1 MKFFS
6 LIITLSFFLL
16 TLGVARAAP
25 LQEQVE
31 KETAKREQMLA
42 PLQEAF
48 AMSKKL
54 VSDGQSAQGCELL
67 EKAYAALPET
77 LRETPLALDVKKT
90 LAKLQVVLAE
100 AAAEKNHW
108 PEARRRALA
117 SLQYDPQSEVALT
130 QLQQADEVL
139 RRGTAGGEEVN
150 PALTTTFFDRLS
162 SVRTGLEEAK
172 ALRETGQLQ
181 KAEERYED
189 VLQADPFNQVAT
201 EGIKKIYQ
209 ERGLVAEKARDL
221 SNLERRREVREAW
234 NNIYPK
240 NSSAAGGI
248 VVSGALT
255 ASPSYALEQKMQ
267 KTVIPQVDFS
277 GADLET
283 IRRALISLSRTY
295 DSDAGKGGVNFVV
308 STDVANP
315 QPVTLKLRQ
324 TTLAEVV
331 RYIAQI
337 AGVKA
342 RITDIGVTF
351 GPLVEKR
358 PELNSQN
365 FTVSP
370 SFFKGADDKEQ
381 GVTGGALRGAAPAGG
396 AGATDVLA
404 GQNEQKKLMAL
415 GVQFPAGAYAVYNQK
430 TSQLKVVNNQE
441 MLDMIGQLISAAE
454 EQTLLIQVGVRL
466 VEINQLDLDS
476 ITMNS
481 TLGGLPILSPVPVGL
496 STITGSG
503 TTTKTN
509 GSGVGGGTP
518 AASTQRGV
526 NAQLNQ
532 IQGVGLLPNNT
543 LQSFL
548 QQGVLAGTNQTT
560 SYALNT
566 MDLGGTIL
574 NGMQFRTMITAVS
587 QKNSANVLANPSII
601 LKRGQKGVIEVTQ
614 EFKYVKEYSD
624 PQSSIRTINTGGTGG
639 ATNSVNVS
647 ANQSVPGPETVI
659 GSFPSQISDA
669 VPIGVKMGVK
679 PDVTGD
685 NSRVLLELEP
695 SFVDFEGFINYGTQI
710 NSAYTLSYFNTAVTI
725 MTNTINQPVFIR
737 RDLTLPAVEVSDG
750 YTLLLGGLLREDIQK
765 IDEKVPIIGDIPIF
779 GRAFQGKTEQAIK
792 KNTLIFVTPR
802 ILDVSGQPLN
812 PTAGSPTTTTA
823 STSGPP

>member
-1 MKFFS
+1 MKTFVLIFS
-6 LIITLSFFLL
+6 LC
-16 TLGVARAAP
+16 LGASVSSLVRASTV
-25 LQEQVE
+25 QEQIE
-31 KETAKREQMLA
+31 AETGKREQMLQ
-42 PLQEAF
+42 PLKEAYGVGRKMV
-48 AMSKKL
+48 A
-54 VSDGQSAQGCELL
+54 DGKNSEACELL
-67 EKAYAALPET
+67 EKAYEALPEV
-77 LRETPLALDVKKT
+77 LKGSSLALEVNRT
-90 LAKLQVVLAE
+90 LSKLQASLAE
-100 AAAEKNHW
+100 VAAQQNHW
-108 PEARRRALA
+108 PEVRRRALA
-117 SLQYDPQSEVALT
+117 SLQHDPKNELALL
-130 QLQQADEVL
+130 QLKKSDEVL
-139 RRGTAGGEEVN
+139 RRGVSDTESVN
-150 PALTTTFFDRLS
+150 PALTTKFFDRLTA
-162 SVRTGLEEAK
+162 VRSGLEEAQ
-172 ALRETGQLQ
+172 AYRETGQLG

-189 VLQADPFNQVAT
+189 VLEADPFNQVAT
-201 EGIKKIYQ
+201 EGIQKIYE
-209 ERGLVAEKARDL
+209 ERALVAEKARDL

-240 NSSAAGGI
+240 SGTTVGGI
-248 VVSGALT
+248 EITGAMT
-255 ASPSYALEQKMQ
+255 ASPAYALEKKLQ

-295 DSDAGKGGVNFVV
+295 DPEAAKGGVNFVV

-315 QPVTLKLRQ
+315 QPVTLRLRQ
-324 TTLAEVV
+324 TSLAEVV
-331 RYIAQI
+331 RYISQI

-370 SFFKGADDKEQ
+370 SFFKGADGKED
-381 GVTGGALRGAAPAGG
+381 VATGAPRGAGGGSVTTGSDSAGKS
-396 AGATDVLA
+396 
-404 GQNEQKKLMAL
+404 EQKKLEDL
-415 GVQFPAGAYAVYNQK
+415 GVVFPNGAYAVYNQK

-466 VEINQLDLDS
+466 VEINQSDLDT
-476 ITMNS
+476 ITVNS
-481 TLGGLPILSPVPVGL
+481 TLGGSGINLLSPVPAGFD
-496 STITGSG
+496 STSG
-503 TTTKTN
+503 
-509 GSGVGGGTP
+509 GATP
-518 AASTQRGV
+518 SASTQRGV

-548 QQGVLAGTNQTT
+548 QSGVLAGTNQTS

-566 MDLGGTIL
+566 MELGGTIL
-574 NGMQFRTMITAVS
+574 NGMQLRTLIQAVS

-601 LKRGQKGVIEVTQ
+601 LKRGQKGVIEVVQ

-624 PQSSIRTINTGGTGG
+624 PQSSIRTINSTS
-639 ATNSVNVS
+639 TNQTTVN
-647 ANQSVPGPETVI
+647 NNLQGVPGPETVI
-659 GSFPSQISDA
+659 GSFPSQISDP

-710 NSAYTLSYFNTAVTI
+710 NSAYTLTYFNQAVTI
-725 MTNTINQPVFIR
+725 MTNNIQQPVFIR

-812 PTAGSPTTTTA
+812 PTAGSPTTA
-823 STSGPP
+823 SASGTP

>member
-6 LIITLSFFLL
+6 LIVTLCSFLL
-16 TLGVARAAP
+16 TLGATRAAP

-48 AMSKKL
+48 AMSKRL

-67 EKAYAALPET
+67 EKAYSALPET

-90 LAKLQVVLAE
+90 LAKLQAVLAE

-117 SLQYDPQSEVALT
+117 SLQYDPQNELALA

-162 SVRTGLEEAK
+162 SVRTGLEEAQ

-308 STDVANP
+308 STDVESP

-370 SFFKGADDKEQ
+370 SFFKGADDKDQ

-396 AGATDVLA
+396 AGAADVLA

-454 EQTLLIQVGVRL
+454 EQTLLIQVGLRL

-765 IDEKVPIIGDIPIF
+765 IDEKVPLIGDIPIF

>member
-1 MKFFS
+1 MKKPF
-6 LIITLSFFLL
+6 LILL
-16 TLGVARAAP
+16 MGCVGWAP
-25 LQEQVE
+25 LMATSLQEQVE
-31 KETAKREQMLA
+31 KETAKREQMLQ
-42 PLQEAF
+42 PLQAAF
-48 AMSKKL
+48 TASKKM
-54 VSDGQSAQGCELL
+54 VADGQSAQGCEAL
-67 EKAYAALPET
+67 EKAYQALPET
-77 LRETPLALDVKKT
+77 LRDTALAIDVQRT
-90 LAKLQVVLAE
+90 LAKLQAVLSE
-100 AAAEKNHW
+100 AAAQKNHW
-108 PEARRRALA
+108 PEARRRALSA
-117 SLQYDPQSEVALT
+117 LQYDPKSEKALA
-130 QLQQADEVL
+130 QLQQSDEVL
-139 RRGTAGGEEVN
+139 RRGTVGDQDVN
-150 PALTTTFFDRLS
+150 PALTTPFFDRLNI
-162 SVRTGLEEAK
+162 VRSGLEEAQ
-172 ALRETGQLQ
+172 ALRETGQLE
-181 KAEERYED
+181 KAEQRYED
-189 VLQADPFNQVAT
+189 VLDSDPFNQAAT
-201 EGIKKIYQ
+201 EGIKKIYE
-209 ERGLVAEKARDL
+209 ERALVAEKARDL

-240 NSSAAGGI
+240 NNQSTGGI
-248 VVSGALT
+248 EIAGALT
-255 ASPSYALEQKMQ
+255 ASPSYQLEQKMQ
-267 KTVIPQVDFS
+267 KTVIPQVDFTE
-277 GADLET
+277 ADLET

-295 DSDAGKGGVNFVV
+295 DAEAGKGGVNFVV

-315 QPVTLKLRQ
+315 QPVTLRLRQ

-358 PELNSQN
+358 PELNSQT

-370 SFFKGADDKEQ
+370 SFFKGGGDKDDAAA
-381 GVTGGALRGAAPAGG
+381 GGALRGAAPAGG
-396 AGATDVLA
+396 GAGAGTA
-404 GQNEQKKLMAL
+404 TGQSEQKKLADL
-415 GVQFPAGAYAVYNQK
+415 GVQFPVGAYAVYNQK

-454 EQTLLIQVGVRL
+454 EQTLLIQVGIRL
-466 VEINQLDLDS
+466 VEINQSDLDS
-476 ITMNS
+476 VTMNS
-481 TLGGLPILSPVPVGL
+481 TLGGSGVNLLSPVPAGL
-496 STITGSG
+496 L
-503 TTTKTN
+503 TN
-509 GSGVGGGTP
+509 GGGATPSASG
-518 AASTQRGV
+518 QRGV

-548 QQGVLAGTNQTT
+548 QSGVLAGTNQTT
-560 SYALNT
+560 SYSLNT

-574 NGMQFRTMITAVS
+574 NGMQFRTLITAVS

-601 LKRGQKGVIEVTQ
+601 LKRGQKGVIDVSQ
-614 EFKYVKEYSD
+614 EFRYVKEFSD
-624 PQSSIRTINTGGTGG
+624 PQSSIRTINTGGAGG
-639 ATNSVNVS
+639 GSNSVNVS

-659 GSFPSQISDA
+659 GSFPSQISDP
-669 VPIGVKMGVK
+669 VPIGVRMGVK

-685 NSRVLLELEP
+685 NTRVLLELEP

-710 NSAYTLSYFNTAVTI
+710 NSAYTQSYFQTAVTI
-725 MTNTINQPVFIR
+725 MTNIINQPVFIR

>member
-1 MKFFS
+1 MKTFLLIFS
-6 LIITLSFFLL
+6 LC
-16 TLGVARAAP
+16 LGASVSSVVRASTV
-25 LQEQVE
+25 QEQIE
-31 KETAKREQMLA
+31 AETGKREQMLQ
-42 PLQEAF
+42 PLKEAYG
-48 AMSKKL
+48 
-54 VSDGQSAQGCELL
+54 VSRKMVADGKNSEACELL
-67 EKAYAALPET
+67 EKAYEALPEV
-77 LRETPLALDVKKT
+77 LRGSSLALEVNRT
-90 LAKLQVVLAE
+90 LSKLQASLAE
-100 AAAEKNHW
+100 VAAQQNHW
-108 PEARRRALA
+108 PEARRRALV
-117 SLQYDPQSEVALT
+117 SLQHDPKNELALL
-130 QLQQADEVL
+130 QLKKSDEVL
-139 RRGTAGGEEVN
+139 RRGVSGTESVN
-150 PALTTTFFDRLS
+150 PALTTKFFDRLTA
-162 SVRTGLEEAK
+162 VRSGLEEAQ
-172 ALRETGQLQ
+172 AYRETGQLA

-189 VLQADPFNQVAT
+189 VLEADPFNQVAT
-201 EGIKKIYQ
+201 QGIQKIYE
-209 ERGLVAEKARDL
+209 ERALVAEKARDL

-240 NSSAAGGI
+240 SGTTVGGI
-248 VVSGALT
+248 EITGAMT
-255 ASPSYALEQKMQ
+255 ASPAYALEKKLQ

-295 DSDAGKGGVNFVV
+295 DPEAAKGGVNFVV

-315 QPVTLKLRQ
+315 QPVTLRLRQ
-324 TTLAEVV
+324 TSLAEVV
-331 RYIAQI
+331 RYISQI

-351 GPLVEKR
+351 GPLVEKS

-370 SFFKGADDKEQ
+370 SFFKGANGKEDV
-381 GVTGGALRGAAPAGG
+381 GTAEPRGAAGGSAAAGSDG
-396 AGATDVLA
+396 G
-404 GQNEQKKLMAL
+404 GKNEQKKLEDL
-415 GVQFPAGAYAVYNQK
+415 GVVFPTGAYAVYNQK

-441 MLDMIGQLISAAE
+441 MLDLIGQLISAAE

-466 VEINQLDLDS
+466 VEINQSDLDT
-476 ITMNS
+476 ITVNS
-481 TLGGLPILSPVPVGL
+481 TLGGSGINLLSPVPAGL
-496 STITGSG
+496 NSTSGGS
-503 TTTKTN
+503 
-509 GSGVGGGTP
+509 TP
-518 AASTQRGV
+518 SASTQRGV

-548 QQGVLAGTNQTT
+548 QSGVLAGTNQTS

-566 MDLGGTIL
+566 MELGGTIL
-574 NGMQFRTMITAVS
+574 NGMQLRTLIQAVS

-601 LKRGQKGVIEVTQ
+601 LKRGQKGVIEVVQ

-624 PQSSIRTINTGGTGG
+624 PQSSIRTINSTSTNQ
-639 ATNSVNVS
+639 AT
-647 ANQSVPGPETVI
+647 ANNNLQGVPGPETVI
-659 GSFPSQISDA
+659 GSFPSQISDP

-695 SFVDFEGFINYGTQI
+695 SFVDFEGFINYGTII
-710 NSAYTLSYFNTAVTI
+710 NSAYTLAYYNQAVTI
-725 MTNTINQPVFIR
+725 MTNNIQQPVFIR

-812 PTAGSPTTTTA
+812 PTAGSPTTA
-823 STSGPP
+823 SASGTP

>member
-6 LIITLSFFLL
+6 LIITLSSFLL
-16 TLGVARAAP
+16 TLGVTRAAP

-48 AMSKKL
+48 AMSKRL
-54 VSDGQSAQGCELL
+54 VSDGQSVQGCELL

-77 LRETPLALDVKKT
+77 LRGTPLALDVKRT
-90 LAKLQVVLAE
+90 LAKLQAVLAD

-117 SLQYDPQSEVALT
+117 SLQYDSQSEVALT

-162 SVRTGLEEAK
+162 SVRTGLEEAQ

-466 VEINQLDLDS
+466 VEINQLDMDS
-476 ITMNS
+476 ITVNS
-481 TLGGLPILSPVPVGL
+481 TFGGNGPNLLSAVPAGL
-496 STITGSG
+496 NPASDGS
-503 TTTKTN
+503 
-509 GSGVGGGTP
+509 TP
-518 AASTQRGV
+518 AASQQRGV
-526 NAQLNQ
+526 NGQLNQ

-548 QQGVLAGTNQTT
+548 KQGVLAGTNQTT

-566 MDLGGTIL
+566 MDFGGTIFDSITFSTL
-574 NGMQFRTMITAVS
+574 ITAIS

-624 PQSSIRTINTGGTGG
+624 PQSSIRTVIPAGGG
-639 ATNSVNVS
+639 AVN
-647 ANQSVPGPETVI
+647 AGIPGPETVI
-659 GSFPSQISDA
+659 ASFPSQISDP

-695 SFVDFEGFINYGTQI
+695 SFIDFEGFINYGTQI
-710 NSAYTLSYFNTAVTI
+710 FSAFAASTYGDQVLI
-725 MTNTINQPVFIR
+725 LTNNINQPVFIR

-765 IDEKVPIIGDIPIF
+765 IDEKVPILGDIPIL
-779 GRAFQGKTEQAIK
+779 GRGFQGKTEQAIK

>member
-1 MKFFS
+1 MKTFLLIFS
-6 LIITLSFFLL
+6 LC
-16 TLGVARAAP
+16 LGASVSSVVRASTV
-25 LQEQVE
+25 QEQIE
-31 KETAKREQMLA
+31 AETGKREQMLQ
-42 PLQEAF
+42 PLKEAYG
-48 AMSKKL
+48 
-54 VSDGQSAQGCELL
+54 VSRKMVADGKNSEACELL
-67 EKAYAALPET
+67 EKAYEALPEV
-77 LRETPLALDVKKT
+77 LRASSLALEVNRT
-90 LAKLQVVLAE
+90 LSKLQASLAE
-100 AAAEKNHW
+100 AAAQQNHW

-117 SLQYDPQSEVALT
+117 SLQHDPKNELALL
-130 QLQQADEVL
+130 QLKKSDEVL
-139 RRGTAGGEEVN
+139 RRGVSGTESVN
-150 PALTTTFFDRLS
+150 PALTTKFFDRLTA
-162 SVRTGLEEAK
+162 VRSGLEEAQ
-172 ALRETGQLQ
+172 ALRETGQLA

-189 VLQADPFNQVAT
+189 VLEADPFNQVAT
-201 EGIKKIYQ
+201 QGIQKIYE
-209 ERGLVAEKARDL
+209 ERALVAEKARDL

-240 NSSAAGGI
+240 SGTTVGGI
-248 VVSGALT
+248 EITGAMT
-255 ASPSYALEQKMQ
+255 ASPAYALEKKLQ

-295 DSDAGKGGVNFVV
+295 DPEAAKGGVNFVV

-315 QPVTLKLRQ
+315 QPVTLRLRQ
-324 TTLAEVV
+324 TSLAEVV
-331 RYIAQI
+331 RYISQI

-351 GPLVEKR
+351 GPLVEKS

-370 SFFKGADDKEQ
+370 SFFKGADGKEDV
-381 GVTGGALRGAAPAGG
+381 GTAEPRGAAGSSAAAGSDG
-396 AGATDVLA
+396 G
-404 GQNEQKKLMAL
+404 GKNEQKKLEDL
-415 GVQFPAGAYAVYNQK
+415 GVVFPTGAYAVYNQK

-441 MLDMIGQLISAAE
+441 MLDLIGQLISAAE

-476 ITMNS
+476 ITVNS
-481 TLGGLPILSPVPVGL
+481 TLGGSGINLLSPVPVGL
-496 STITGSG
+496 IT
-503 TTTKTN
+503 N
-509 GSGVGGGTP
+509 GGGTTP
-518 AASTQRGV
+518 SASTQRGV

-548 QQGVLAGTNQTT
+548 QSGVLAGTNQQS

-574 NGMQFRTMITAVS
+574 NGMQFRTLITAVS

-601 LKRGQKGVIEVTQ
+601 LKRGQKGVVEVTQ

-624 PQSSIRTINTGGTGG
+624 PQSSIRTIQSTS
-639 ATNSVNVS
+639 TNANVIS
-647 ANQSVPGPETVI
+647 LVDVPGPETVI
-659 GSFPSQISDA
+659 GSFPSQISDP

-710 NSAYTLSYFNTAVTI
+710 NSAYTLSYYNTSVTI
-725 MTNTINQPVFIR
+725 LTNIIQQPVFIR

-812 PTAGSPTTTTA
+812 PTAGSPTTA
-823 STSGPP
+823 SASGSP

>member
-1 MKFFS
+1 MK
-6 LIITLSFFLL
+6 TFLL
-16 TLGVARAAP
+16 IFSICLGVSGSSLVRASTV
-25 LQEQVE
+25 QEQIE
-31 KETAKREQMLA
+31 AETGKREQMLQ
-42 PLQEAF
+42 PLKEAYG
-48 AMSKKL
+48 
-54 VSDGQSAQGCELL
+54 VSRKMVADGKNSEACELL
-67 EKAYAALPET
+67 EKAYEALPEV
-77 LRETPLALDVKKT
+77 LRGSSLALEVNRT
-90 LAKLQVVLAE
+90 LSKLQASLAE
-100 AAAEKNHW
+100 AAAQQNHW

-117 SLQYDPQSEVALT
+117 SLQHDPKNELALL
-130 QLQQADEVL
+130 QLKKSDEVL
-139 RRGTAGGEEVN
+139 RRGALGTESVN
-150 PALTTTFFDRLS
+150 PALTTKFFDRLTA
-162 SVRTGLEEAK
+162 VRSGLEEAQ
-172 ALRETGQLQ
+172 ALRETGQLG

-189 VLQADPFNQVAT
+189 VLEADPFNQVAT
-201 EGIKKIYQ
+201 QGIQKIYE
-209 ERGLVAEKARDL
+209 ERALVAEKARDL

-240 NSSAAGGI
+240 SGTTVGGI
-248 VVSGALT
+248 EITGAMT
-255 ASPSYALEQKMQ
+255 ASPAYALEKKLQ

-295 DSDAGKGGVNFVV
+295 DPEAAKGGVNFVV

-315 QPVTLKLRQ
+315 QPVTLRLRQ
-324 TTLAEVV
+324 TSLAEVV
-331 RYIAQI
+331 RYISQI

-351 GPLVEKR
+351 GPLVEKS

-370 SFFKGADDKEQ
+370 SFFKGADGKED
-381 GVTGGALRGAAPAGG
+381 VSTTEPRGAAGSSAAAGSDG
-396 AGATDVLA
+396 G
-404 GQNEQKKLMAL
+404 GKNEQKKLEDL
-415 GVQFPAGAYAVYNQK
+415 GVVFPTGAYAVYNQK

-441 MLDMIGQLISAAE
+441 MLDLIGQLISAAE

-476 ITMNS
+476 ITVNS
-481 TLGGLPILSPVPVGL
+481 TLGGSGINLLSPVPVGFL
-496 STITGSG
+496 TNGTGS
-503 TTTKTN
+503 
-509 GSGVGGGTP
+509 TP
-518 AASTQRGV
+518 SASTQRGV

-548 QQGVLAGTNQTT
+548 QSGVLAGTNQTS
-560 SYALNT
+560 SYSLNT

-574 NGMQFRTMITAVS
+574 NGMQFRTLITAVS

-601 LKRGQKGVIEVTQ
+601 LKRGQKGVIEVAQ

-624 PQSSIRTINTGGTGG
+624 PQSSISTLPAGLNTI
-639 ATNSVNVS
+639 
-647 ANQSVPGPETVI
+647 PGPETVI
-659 GSFPSQISDA
+659 GSFPSQISDP

-695 SFVDFEGFINYGTQI
+695 SFVDFEGFIDYGTQI
-710 NSAYTLSYFNTAVTI
+710 YSAFAARTYGTQTLI
-725 MTNTINQPVFIR
+725 LTNNIQQPVFIR

-812 PTAGSPTTTTA
+812 PTAGSPTTA
-823 STSGPP
+823 SASGTP

>member
-1 MKFFS
+1 MKKSMLILWVAFAGFS
-6 LIITLSFFLL
+6 LPSLFGSS
-16 TLGVARAAP
+16 
-25 LQEQVE
+25 LQEQMEVE
-31 KETAKREQMLA
+31 TNKRDQMLQ
-42 PLQEAF
+42 PLREAYEESRR
-48 AMSKKL
+48 MVLEGKS
-54 VSDGQSAQGCELL
+54 SGGCELL
-67 EKAYAALPET
+67 VKSYEALPENLKDT
-77 LRETPLALDVKKT
+77 SLALEVKKT
-90 LAKLQVVLAE
+90 LGKLEASLAD
-100 AAAEKNHW
+100 AASEQNHW
-108 PEARRRALA
+108 PEVRRRALS
-117 SLQYDPQSEVALT
+117 SLRYDPLNEKALV
-130 QLQQADEVL
+130 QLKKSDEVL
-139 RRGTAGGEEVN
+139 RRGTVGSESIN
-150 PALTTTFFDRLS
+150 PALTTKFFDRLNG
-162 SVRTGLEEAK
+162 VHAGLQDAQ

-181 KAEERYED
+181 KAEQRYED
-189 VLQADPFNQVAT
+189 VLELDPFNQLAT
-201 EGIKKIYQ
+201 EGIKKIYE
-209 ERGLVAEKARDL
+209 ERALVAEKARDL

-240 NSSAAGGI
+240 NSSSSGGVEVAG
-248 VVSGALT
+248 AMT
-255 ASPSYALEQKMQ
+255 ASPAFVLEKKMQ
-267 KTVIPQVDFS
+267 NTLIPQVDFS

-295 DSDAGKGGVNFVV
+295 DPDAAKGGVNFVV
-308 STDVANP
+308 STDVTNP
-315 QPVTLKLRQ
+315 QPVTLRLRQ
-324 TTLAEVV
+324 TSLAEVV
-331 RYIAQI
+331 RYISQI

-351 GPLVEKR
+351 GPVIEKR

-370 SFFKGADDKEQ
+370 SFFRNYDGQEAKPASG
-381 GVTGGALRGAAPAGG
+381 LRGG
-396 AGATDVLA
+396 AGGGASSAGDATA
-404 GQNEQKKLMAL
+404 GQDEQSKLIAL
-415 GVQFPAGAYAVYNQK
+415 GVKFPPGAYAVYNQK

-441 MLDMIGQLISAAE
+441 MLDLIGQLITAAE

-466 VEINQLDLDS
+466 VEINQSDLDT
-476 ITMNS
+476 ITVNS
-481 TLGGLPILSPVPVGL
+481 TLGGSGINLLSPVPAGL
-496 STITGSG
+496 DSG
-503 TTTKTN
+503 GN
-509 GSGVGGGTP
+509 GQTP

-548 QQGVLAGTNQTT
+548 QSGVLAGTNQTS
-560 SYALNT
+560 SYSLNT

-574 NGMQFRTMITAVS
+574 NGMQFRTLIQAVS

-624 PQSSIRTINTGGTGG
+624 PQSSIRTIQSSSTNTTAGIVGLI
-639 ATNSVNVS
+639 A
-647 ANQSVPGPETVI
+647 VPGPETVI
-659 GSFPSQISDA
+659 GSFPSTISDP

-710 NSAYTLSYFNTAVTI
+710 NSAYTQTYYNQSVTI
-725 MTNTINQPVFIR
+725 LTNNIQQPVFIR

-812 PTAGSPTTTTA
+812 PTAGAPTTA
-823 STSGPP
+823 ATSGSP

>member
-1 MKFFS
+1 MK
-6 LIITLSFFLL
+6 IFLL
-16 TLGVARAAP
+16 ILSLCSGFSSISVVCAST
-25 LQEQVE
+25 LQEQIE
-31 KETAKREQMLA
+31 AETGKREQMLQ
-42 PLQEAF
+42 PLKEAYG
-48 AMSKKL
+48 
-54 VSDGQSAQGCELL
+54 VSRKMVADGKSSEACELL
-67 EKAYAALPET
+67 EKAYEALPEV
-77 LRETPLALDVKKT
+77 LRGAPLAMEVNKT
-90 LAKLQVVLAE
+90 LSKLQASLAE
-100 AAAEKNHW
+100 AAAQQNHW
-108 PEARRRALA
+108 PETRRRALA
-117 SLQYDPQSEVALT
+117 SLQHDPKNESALL
-130 QLQQADEVL
+130 QLQKSDEVL
-139 RRGTAGGEEVN
+139 RRGVSGTESVN
-150 PALTTTFFDRLS
+150 PALTTKFFDRLTA
-162 SVRTGLEEAK
+162 VRNGLEEAQ
-172 ALRETGQLQ
+172 ALRETGQLA

-189 VLQADPFNQVAT
+189 VLEADPFNQVAT
-201 EGIKKIYQ
+201 QGIQKIYE
-209 ERGLVAEKARDL
+209 ERALVAEKARDL

-240 NSSAAGGI
+240 SGTTVGGI
-248 VVSGALT
+248 EITGAMT
-255 ASPSYALEQKMQ
+255 ASPAYALEKKLQ

-295 DSDAGKGGVNFVV
+295 DPEAAKGGVNFVV

-315 QPVTLKLRQ
+315 QPVTLRLRQ
-324 TTLAEVV
+324 TSLAEVV
-331 RYIAQI
+331 RYISQI

-351 GPLVEKR
+351 GPLVEKS

-370 SFFKGADDKEQ
+370 SFFKGANGKEDA
-381 GVTGGALRGAAPAGG
+381 GTDAPRGAGGGSVTTGSDSAGK
-396 AGATDVLA
+396 
-404 GQNEQKKLMAL
+404 NEQKKLEDL
-415 GVQFPAGAYAVYNQK
+415 GVVFPPGAYAVYNQK

-476 ITMNS
+476 ITVNS
-481 TLGGLPILSPVPVGL
+481 TLGGSGINLLSPVPVGL
-496 STITGSG
+496 IT
-503 TTTKTN
+503 N
-509 GSGVGGGTP
+509 GGGTTP
-518 AASTQRGV
+518 SASTQRGV

-548 QQGVLAGTNQTT
+548 QSGVLAGTNQQS

-574 NGMQFRTMITAVS
+574 NGMQFRTLITAVS

-601 LKRGQKGVIEVTQ
+601 LKRGQKGVVEVTQ

-624 PQSSIRTINTGGTGG
+624 PQSSIRTIQSTS
-639 ATNSVNVS
+639 TNANVIS
-647 ANQSVPGPETVI
+647 LVDVPGPETVI
-659 GSFPSQISDA
+659 GSFPSQISDP

-710 NSAYTLSYFNTAVTI
+710 NSAYTLSYYNTSVTI
-725 MTNTINQPVFIR
+725 LTNIIQQPVFIR

-812 PTAGSPTTTTA
+812 PTAGSPTTA
-823 STSGPP
+823 SASGTP

>member
-6 LIITLSFFLL
+6 LIITLSSFLL
-16 TLGVARAAP
+16 TLGVTRAAP

-48 AMSKKL
+48 AMSKRL

-162 SVRTGLEEAK
+162 SVRTGLEEAQ

-466 VEINQLDLDS
+466 VEINQLDMDS
-476 ITMNS
+476 ITVNS
-481 TLGGLPILSPVPVGL
+481 TFGGNGPNLLSAVPAGL
-496 STITGSG
+496 NPSSDG
-503 TTTKTN
+503 K
-509 GSGVGGGTP
+509 TP
-518 AASTQRGV
+518 AASQQRGV
-526 NAQLNQ
+526 NGQLNQ

-548 QQGVLAGTNQTT
+548 KQGVLAGTNQTT

-566 MDLGGTIL
+566 MDFGGTIFDSITFSTL
-574 NGMQFRTMITAVS
+574 ITAIS

-601 LKRGQKGVIEVTQ
+601 LKRGQKGVIEVSQ

-624 PQSSIRTINTGGTGG
+624 PQSSIRTVIPSGGG
-639 ATNSVNVS
+639 AVNSGI
-647 ANQSVPGPETVI
+647 PGPETVI
-659 GSFPSQISDA
+659 GSFPSQISDP

-695 SFVDFEGFINYGTQI
+695 SFIDFEGFINYGTPI
-710 NSAYTLSYFNTAVTI
+710 YSAFAASTYGGQTLI
-725 MTNTINQPVFIR
+725 LTNNINQPVFIR

-765 IDEKVPIIGDIPIF
+765 IDEKVPILGDIPIF
-779 GRAFQGKTEQAIK
+779 GRGFQGKTEQAIK

>member
-1 MKFFS
+1 MKTFLLIFS
-6 LIITLSFFLL
+6 LC
-16 TLGVARAAP
+16 LGVSGTSLVRASTV
-25 LQEQVE
+25 QEQIE
-31 KETAKREQMLA
+31 AETGKREQMLQ
-42 PLQEAF
+42 PLKEAYG
-48 AMSKKL
+48 
-54 VSDGQSAQGCELL
+54 VSRKMVADGKNSEACELL
-67 EKAYAALPET
+67 EKAYEALPEV
-77 LRETPLALDVKKT
+77 LRGSSLALEVNRT
-90 LAKLQVVLAE
+90 LSKLQASLAE
-100 AAAEKNHW
+100 AASQQNHW

-117 SLQYDPQSEVALT
+117 SLQHDPKNELALL
-130 QLQQADEVL
+130 QLKKSDEVL
-139 RRGTAGGEEVN
+139 RRGVSGTESVN
-150 PALTTTFFDRLS
+150 PALTTKFFDRLTA
-162 SVRTGLEEAK
+162 VRSGLEEAQ
-172 ALRETGQLQ
+172 ALRETGQLG

-189 VLQADPFNQVAT
+189 VLEADPFNQVAT
-201 EGIKKIYQ
+201 QGIQKIYE
-209 ERGLVAEKARDL
+209 ERALVAEKARDL

-240 NSSAAGGI
+240 SGTTVGGI
-248 VVSGALT
+248 EITGAMT
-255 ASPSYALEQKMQ
+255 ASPAYALEKKLQ

-295 DSDAGKGGVNFVV
+295 DPEAAKGGVNFVV
-308 STDVANP
+308 STDVTNP
-315 QPVTLKLRQ
+315 QPVTLRLRQ
-324 TTLAEVV
+324 TSLAEVV
-331 RYIAQI
+331 RYISQI

-351 GPLVEKR
+351 GPLVEKS

-370 SFFKGADDKEQ
+370 SFFKGADGKEDV
-381 GVTGGALRGAAPAGG
+381 GTAEPRGAAGSSAAAGSDG
-396 AGATDVLA
+396 G
-404 GQNEQKKLMAL
+404 GKNEQKKLEDL
-415 GVQFPAGAYAVYNQK
+415 GVVFPTGAYAVYNQK

-441 MLDMIGQLISAAE
+441 MLDLIGQLISAAE

-476 ITMNS
+476 ITVNS
-481 TLGGLPILSPVPVGL
+481 TLGGSGINLLSPVPVGFL
-496 STITGSG
+496 
-503 TTTKTN
+503 TN
-509 GSGVGGGTP
+509 GTGKTP
-518 AASTQRGV
+518 SASTQRGV

-548 QQGVLAGTNQTT
+548 QSGVLAGTNQTS

-574 NGMQFRTMITAVS
+574 NGMQFRTLITAVS

-601 LKRGQKGVIEVTQ
+601 LKRGQKGVIEVAQ

-624 PQSSIRTINTGGTGG
+624 PQSSIRTLVPSGGGVVNTGI
-639 ATNSVNVS
+639 
-647 ANQSVPGPETVI
+647 PGPETVI
-659 GSFPSQISDA
+659 GSFPSQISDP

-695 SFVDFEGFINYGTQI
+695 SFVDFEGFINYGTPI
-710 NSAYTLSYFNTAVTI
+710 YSAFAASTYGTQTLI
-725 MTNTINQPVFIR
+725 LTNNIQQPVFIR

-765 IDEKVPIIGDIPIF
+765 IDEKVPLIGDIPIF

-812 PTAGSPTTTTA
+812 PTAGSPTTA
-823 STSGPP
+823 SASGTP

>member
-6 LIITLSFFLL
+6 LIITLSSFLL
-16 TLGVARAAP
+16 TLGVTRAAP

-48 AMSKKL
+48 AMSKRL

-466 VEINQLDLDS
+466 VEINQLDMDS
-476 ITMNS
+476 ITVNS
-481 TLGGLPILSPVPVGL
+481 TFGGNGPNLLSAVPAGL
-496 STITGSG
+496 NPSSDG
-503 TTTKTN
+503 K
-509 GSGVGGGTP
+509 TP
-518 AASTQRGV
+518 AASQQRGV
-526 NAQLNQ
+526 NGQLNQ

-548 QQGVLAGTNQTT
+548 KQGVLAGTNQTT

-566 MDLGGTIL
+566 MDFGGTIFDSITFSTL
-574 NGMQFRTMITAVS
+574 ITAIS

-601 LKRGQKGVIEVTQ
+601 LKRGQKGVIEVSQ

-624 PQSSIRTINTGGTGG
+624 PQSSIRTVIPSGGG
-639 ATNSVNVS
+639 AVNSGI
-647 ANQSVPGPETVI
+647 PGPETVI
-659 GSFPSQISDA
+659 GSFPSQISDP

-695 SFVDFEGFINYGTQI
+695 SFIDFEGFINYGTPIFSAFAASTYGRQI
-710 NSAYTLSYFNTAVTI
+710 LI
-725 MTNTINQPVFIR
+725 LTNNINQPVFIR

-765 IDEKVPIIGDIPIF
+765 IDEKVPILGDIPIF
-779 GRAFQGKTEQAIK
+779 GRGFQGKTEQAIK

>member
-1 MKFFS
+1 MK
-6 LIITLSFFLL
+6 TFLL
-16 TLGVARAAP
+16 IFSFCLGVSASSLVRASTV
-25 LQEQVE
+25 QEQIE
-31 KETAKREQMLA
+31 AETEKREQLLQ
-42 PLQEAF
+42 PLKEAYG
-48 AMSKKL
+48 
-54 VSDGQSAQGCELL
+54 VSRKMVTDGKNSEACELL
-67 EKAYAALPET
+67 EKAYEALPEV
-77 LRETPLALDVKKT
+77 LRGSSLALEVNRT
-90 LAKLQVVLAE
+90 LSKLQASLAE
-100 AAAEKNHW
+100 AAAQQNHW

-117 SLQYDPQSEVALT
+117 SLQHDPKNELALL
-130 QLQQADEVL
+130 QLKKSDEVL
-139 RRGTAGGEEVN
+139 RRGASGMESVN
-150 PALTTTFFDRLS
+150 PALTTKFFDRLTA
-162 SVRTGLEEAK
+162 VRSGLEEAQ
-172 ALRETGQLQ
+172 ALRETGQLA

-189 VLQADPFNQVAT
+189 VLEADPFNQVAT
-201 EGIKKIYQ
+201 QGIQKIYE
-209 ERGLVAEKARDL
+209 ERALVAEKARDL

-240 NSSAAGGI
+240 SGTTVGGI
-248 VVSGALT
+248 EITGAMT
-255 ASPSYALEQKMQ
+255 ASPAYALEKKMQ

-295 DSDAGKGGVNFVV
+295 DPEVAKGGVNFVV
-308 STDVANP
+308 STDVTNS
-315 QPVTLKLRQ
+315 QPVTLRLRQ
-324 TTLAEVV
+324 TSLAEVV
-331 RYIAQI
+331 RYISQI

-351 GPLVEKR
+351 GPLVEKS

-370 SFFKGADDKEQ
+370 SFFKGADGKEDV
-381 GVTGGALRGAAPAGG
+381 GTAEPRGAAGGSAAAGSDG
-396 AGATDVLA
+396 G
-404 GQNEQKKLMAL
+404 GKNEQKKLEDL
-415 GVQFPAGAYAVYNQK
+415 GVVFPIGAYAVYNQK

-441 MLDMIGQLISAAE
+441 MLDLIGQLISAAE

-476 ITMNS
+476 ITVNS
-481 TLGGLPILSPVPVGL
+481 TLGGSGINLLSPVPTGL
-496 STITGSG
+496 L
-503 TTTKTN
+503 TN
-509 GSGVGGGTP
+509 GGGATP
-518 AASTQRGV
+518 SASTQRGV

-548 QQGVLAGTNQTT
+548 QSGVLAGTNQTS
-560 SYALNT
+560 SYSLNT

-574 NGMQFRTMITAVS
+574 NGMQLRTLITAVS

-601 LKRGQKGVIEVTQ
+601 LKRGQKGVIEVAQ
-614 EFKYVKEYSD
+614 EFKYVKEYSA
-624 PQSSIRTINTGGTGG
+624 PQSSIRTLIPAGGGALNTGI
-639 ATNSVNVS
+639 
-647 ANQSVPGPETVI
+647 PGPETVI
-659 GSFPSQISDA
+659 GSFPSQISDP

-695 SFVDFEGFINYGTQI
+695 SFIDFEGFINYGTPI
-710 NSAYTLSYFNTAVTI
+710 YSAFAASTYGVQTLI
-725 MTNTINQPVFIR
+725 LTNNIQQPVFIR

-750 YTLLLGGLLREDIQK
+750 YTLLLGGLLREDVQK
-765 IDEKVPIIGDIPIF
+765 IDEKVPLIGDIPIF

-812 PTAGSPTTTTA
+812 PTAGSPTTA
-823 STSGPP
+823 SASGPP

>member
-6 LIITLSFFLL
+6 LIITLSSFLL
-16 TLGVARAAP
+16 TLGVTRAAP

-48 AMSKKL
+48 AMSKRL

-90 LAKLQVVLAE
+90 LAKLQAVLAE

-117 SLQYDPQSEVALT
+117 SLQYDPQNEKAIA
-130 QLQQADEVL
+130 QLNHADEVL
-139 RRGTAGGEEVN
+139 RRGTVGGEEVN
-150 PALTTTFFDRLS
+150 PALTTKFFDRLNV
-162 SVRTGLEEAK
+162 VRSGLEEAQ

-240 NSSAAGGI
+240 SSSVAGGI
-248 VVSGALT
+248 EVTGALT
-255 ASPSYALEQKMQ
+255 ASPSYVLEQKMQ

-308 STDVANP
+308 STDVTNP

-370 SFFKGADDKEQ
+370 SFFKGGEDKEQ
-381 GVTGGALRGAAPAGG
+381 GVTGGALRGAAS
-396 AGATDVLA
+396 AGAVGGTDAPA

-415 GVQFPAGAYAVYNQK
+415 GVQFPLGAYAVYNQK

-476 ITMNS
+476 ITVNS
-481 TLGGLPILSPVPVGL
+481 TLGGSGINLLSPVPVGL
-496 STITGSG
+496 DSTS
-503 TTTKTN
+503 N
-509 GSGVGGGTP
+509 GNTP
-518 AASTQRGV
+518 AASQQRGV

-560 SYALNT
+560 SYSLNT

-574 NGMQFRTMITAVS
+574 NGMQFRTLITAVS

-624 PQSSIRTINTGGTGG
+624 PQSSIRTIQPAGGIGG
-639 ATNSVNVS
+639 N
-647 ANQSVPGPETVI
+647 NQSVPGPETVI

-710 NSAYTLSYFNTAVTI
+710 NSAYTLTYFNQVVTI
-725 MTNTINQPVFIR
+725 ITNNIQQPVFIR
-737 RDLTLPAVEVSDG
+737 RDLTLPAVEVTDG

-812 PTAGSPTTTTA
+812 PTAGSPTTA
-823 STSGPP
+823 SASGPP

>member
-1 MKFFS
+1 MKIFLLIFS
-6 LIITLSFFLL
+6 LC
-16 TLGVARAAP
+16 LGFSGNFAVCAGT
-25 LQEQVE
+25 LQEQIEVE
-31 KETAKREQMLA
+31 AGKREQLLQ
-42 PLQEAF
+42 PLKEAYQ
-48 AMSKKL
+48 
-54 VSDGQSAQGCELL
+54 VSRKMVADGKSSEACDLL
-67 EKAYAALPET
+67 EKAYETLPEA
-77 LRETPLALDVKKT
+77 LRGAPLALDVKRT
-90 LAKLQVVLAE
+90 LSKLQASLAE
-100 AAAEKNHW
+100 AAAQQNHW

-117 SLQYDPQSEVALT
+117 SLQYDPKNDVALL
-130 QLQQADEVL
+130 QLQKSDEVL
-139 RRGTAGGEEVN
+139 RRGVSGAESVN
-150 PALTTTFFDRLS
+150 PALTTRFFDRLTA
-162 SVRTGLEEAK
+162 VRSGLEEAQ
-172 ALRETGQLQ
+172 ALRETGQLA

-189 VLQADPFNQVAT
+189 DLEADPFNQVAT
-201 EGIKKIYQ
+201 EGIQKIYE
-209 ERGLVAEKARDL
+209 ERALVAEKARDL
-221 SNLERRREVREAW
+221 SNLERRREVHEAW
-234 NNIYPK
+234 NNIYP
-240 NSSAAGGI
+240 NSGTAAGGI
-248 VVSGALT
+248 EITGAMT
-255 ASPSYALEQKMQ
+255 ASPAYALEKKLQKI
-267 KTVIPQVDFS
+267 VIPQVDFS

-295 DSDAGKGGVNFVV
+295 DPEATKGGVNFVV
-308 STDVANP
+308 STDVTNP
-315 QPVTLKLRQ
+315 QPITLRLRQ
-324 TTLAEVV
+324 TSLAEVI
-331 RYIAQI
+331 RYISQI

-370 SFFKGADDKEQ
+370 SFFKEADGKEE
-381 GVTGGALRGAAPAGG
+381 GG
-396 AGATDVLA
+396 AGATTPRGA
-404 GQNEQKKLMAL
+404 GGGSATVGSDSVGKSEQKKLEDL
-415 GVQFPAGAYAVYNQK
+415 GVVFPLGAYAVYNQK

-476 ITMNS
+476 ITANS
-481 TLGGLPILSPVPVGL
+481 TFGGNGPSLL
-496 STITGSG
+496 STIPAGLQ
-503 TTTKTN
+503 TN
-509 GSGVGGGTP
+509 GGGQTP
-518 AASTQRGV
+518 PASTQRGV
-526 NAQLNQ
+526 NGQLNQ

-548 QQGVLAGTNQTT
+548 QSGVLAGTNQTT
-560 SYALNT
+560 TYSLNT
-566 MDLGGTIL
+566 LNFGGTIFDSITFSTL
-574 NGMQFRTMITAVS
+574 ITAIS

-624 PQSSIRTINTGGTGG
+624 PQSSIRTILVSSTAQNTNAALL
-639 ATNSVNVS
+639 ATD
-647 ANQSVPGPETVI
+647 SVPGPETVI
-659 GSFPSQISDA
+659 GSFPSQISDP

-695 SFVDFEGFINYGTQI
+695 SFVDFEGFINYGTTI
-710 NSAYTLSYFNTAVTI
+710 NSAYTLSYYATPVTI
-725 MTNTINQPVFIR
+725 MTNNIQQPVFIR

-812 PTAGSPTTTTA
+812 PTAGSPAATTA

>member
-1 MKFFS
+1 MKTLLLIFS
-6 LIITLSFFLL
+6 LC
-16 TLGVARAAP
+16 LGVSASSLVCASTV
-25 LQEQVE
+25 QEQIE
-31 KETAKREQMLA
+31 AETVKREQMLQ
-42 PLQEAF
+42 PLKEAYG
-48 AMSKKL
+48 MSRKM
-54 VSDGQSAQGCELL
+54 VGDGKNSEACELL
-67 EKAYAALPET
+67 EKAYEALPEV
-77 LRETPLALDVKKT
+77 LRGSSLALEVNRT
-90 LAKLQVVLAE
+90 LSKLQASLAE
-100 AAAEKNHW
+100 AAAQQNHW

-117 SLQYDPQSEVALT
+117 SLQHDPKNELALL
-130 QLQQADEVL
+130 QLKKSDEVL
-139 RRGTAGGEEVN
+139 RRGASGTESVN
-150 PALTTTFFDRLS
+150 PALTTKFFDRLTA
-162 SVRTGLEEAK
+162 VRSGLEEAQ
-172 ALRETGQLQ
+172 ALRETGQLV

-189 VLQADPFNQVAT
+189 VLEVDPFNQVAT
-201 EGIKKIYQ
+201 EGIQKIYE
-209 ERGLVAEKARDL
+209 ERALVADKARDL
-221 SNLERRREVREAW
+221 YNLERRREVREAW

-240 NSSAAGGI
+240 SGTTVGGI
-248 VVSGALT
+248 EVTGAMT
-255 ASPSYALEQKMQ
+255 ASPAYALEKKMQ

-295 DSDAGKGGVNFVV
+295 DPEAAKGGINFVV
-308 STDVANP
+308 STDVTNS
-315 QPVTLKLRQ
+315 QPVTLRLRQ
-324 TTLAEVV
+324 ASLAEVV
-331 RYIAQI
+331 RYISQI

-351 GPLVEKR
+351 GPLVEKS

-370 SFFKGADDKEQ
+370 SFFKGADGKEDV
-381 GVTGGALRGAAPAGG
+381 GTTEPRGAAGGSVAAGSDG
-396 AGATDVLA
+396 G
-404 GQNEQKKLMAL
+404 GKNEQKKLEDL
-415 GVQFPAGAYAVYNQK
+415 GVVFPTGAYAVYNQK

-441 MLDMIGQLISAAE
+441 MLDLIGQLISAAE

-466 VEINQLDLDS
+466 VEVNQLDLDS
-476 ITMNS
+476 ITANS
-481 TLGGLPILSPVPVGL
+481 TFGGTGINLLSPVPAGL
-496 STITGSG
+496 LTNSG
-503 TTTKTN
+503 
-509 GSGVGGGTP
+509 GQTP
-518 AASTQRGV
+518 NASQQRGV

-548 QQGVLAGTNQTT
+548 QNGVLAGTNQTS

-574 NGMQFRTMITAVS
+574 NGMQFRALITAVS

-601 LKRGQKGVIEVTQ
+601 LKRGQKGVIEVSQ

-624 PQSSIRTINTGGTGG
+624 PQSSIRTLPAGLNTI
-639 ATNSVNVS
+639 
-647 ANQSVPGPETVI
+647 PGPETVI
-659 GSFPSQISDA
+659 GSFPSQISDP

-710 NSAYTLSYFNTAVTI
+710 YSAFAASTYGVQALI
-725 MTNTINQPVFIR
+725 LTNNINQPVFIR

-765 IDEKVPIIGDIPIF
+765 IDEKVPLIGDIPIF

-812 PTAGSPTTTTA
+812 PTAGSPTTA
-823 STSGPP
+823 SASGPP

>member
-1 MKFFS
+1 MKPFCIF
-6 LIITLSFFLL
+6 ITVGAFLL
-16 TLGVARAAP
+16 ALGVLEATP

-31 KETAKREQMLA
+31 KETIKREQMLA

-48 AMSKKL
+48 SASKKL
-54 VSDGQSAQGCELL
+54 VSDGQSSQGCEIL
-67 EKAYAALPET
+67 EKAFAALPET
-77 LRETPLALDVKKT
+77 LRGTPLASDVRMT
-90 LAKLQVVLAE
+90 LGKLQALLAQG
-100 AAAEKNHW
+100 AAEKNHW

-117 SLQYDPQSEVALT
+117 SLQYDPQNENAIA
-130 QLQQADEVL
+130 QLNHADEVL
-139 RRGTAGGEEVN
+139 RRGTVGGEEVN
-150 PALTTTFFDRLS
+150 PALTTKFFDRLNV
-162 SVRTGLEEAK
+162 VRSGLEEAQ

-240 NSSAAGGI
+240 GSSVAGGI
-248 VVSGALT
+248 EVTGALT

-308 STDVANP
+308 STDVTNP

-370 SFFKGADDKEQ
+370 SFFKGGEDKEQ
-381 GVTGGALRGAAPAGG
+381 GVTGGALRGAAS
-396 AGATDVLA
+396 AGAVGGTDAPA

-415 GVQFPAGAYAVYNQK
+415 GVQFPLGAYAVYNQK

-476 ITMNS
+476 ITVNS
-481 TLGGLPILSPVPVGL
+481 TLGGSGINLLSPVPVGL
-496 STITGSG
+496 DSTS
-503 TTTKTN
+503 N
-509 GSGVGGGTP
+509 GNTP
-518 AASTQRGV
+518 AASQQRGV

-560 SYALNT
+560 SYSLNT

-574 NGMQFRTMITAVS
+574 NGMQFRTLITAVS

-624 PQSSIRTINTGGTGG
+624 PQSSVRTIQS
-639 ATNSVNVS
+639 ASTNANVITLI
-647 ANQSVPGPETVI
+647 AVPGPETVI
-659 GSFPSQISDA
+659 GSFPSQISDP

-695 SFVDFEGFINYGTQI
+695 SFIDFEGFINYGTQI
-710 NSAYTLSYFNTAVTI
+710 NSAYTQSYYNTAVTI
-725 MTNTINQPVFIR
+725 LTNNIQQPVFIR
-737 RDLTLPAVEVSDG
+737 RDLTLPAVEVTDG

-812 PTAGSPTTTTA
+812 PTAGSPTTA
-823 STSGPP
+823 SASGPP

>member
-1 MKFFS
+1 MKTFLLIFS
-6 LIITLSFFLL
+6 LC
-16 TLGVARAAP
+16 LGVSGSSLVRASTV
-25 LQEQVE
+25 QEQIE
-31 KETAKREQMLA
+31 AETGKREQMLQ
-42 PLQEAF
+42 PLKEAYG
-48 AMSKKL
+48 
-54 VSDGQSAQGCELL
+54 VSRKMVADGKNSEACELL
-67 EKAYAALPET
+67 EKAYEALPEV
-77 LRETPLALDVKKT
+77 LRGSSLALEVNRT
-90 LAKLQVVLAE
+90 LSKLQASLAE
-100 AAAEKNHW
+100 AAAQQNHW

-117 SLQYDPQSEVALT
+117 SLQHDPKNELALL
-130 QLQQADEVL
+130 QLEKSDEVL
-139 RRGTAGGEEVN
+139 RRGASGTESVN
-150 PALTTTFFDRLS
+150 PALTTKFFDRLTA
-162 SVRTGLEEAK
+162 VRSGLEEAQ
-172 ALRETGQLQ
+172 ALRETGQLA

-189 VLQADPFNQVAT
+189 VLEVDPFNQVAT
-201 EGIKKIYQ
+201 QGIQKIYE
-209 ERGLVAEKARDL
+209 ERALVAEKARDL

-240 NSSAAGGI
+240 SGTTVGGI
-248 VVSGALT
+248 EITGAMT
-255 ASPSYALEQKMQ
+255 ASPAYALEKKMQ

-295 DSDAGKGGVNFVV
+295 DPEAAKGGVNFVV
-308 STDVANP
+308 STDITNS
-315 QPVTLKLRQ
+315 QPVSLRLRQ
-324 TTLAEVV
+324 TSLAEVV
-331 RYIAQI
+331 RYISQI

-351 GPLVEKR
+351 GPLVEKS

-370 SFFKGADDKEQ
+370 SFFKGADGKEDV
-381 GVTGGALRGAAPAGG
+381 GTAEPRGAAGGSAAAGSDG
-396 AGATDVLA
+396 G
-404 GQNEQKKLMAL
+404 GKNEQKKLEDL
-415 GVQFPAGAYAVYNQK
+415 GVVFPTGAYAVYNQK

-441 MLDMIGQLISAAE
+441 MLDLIGQLISAAE

-476 ITMNS
+476 ITVNS
-481 TLGGLPILSPVPVGL
+481 TLGGSGINLLSPVPAGL
-496 STITGSG
+496 L
-503 TTTKTN
+503 TN
-509 GSGVGGGTP
+509 GGGATP
-518 AASTQRGV
+518 SASTQRGV

-548 QQGVLAGTNQTT
+548 QSGVLAGTNQTS
-560 SYALNT
+560 SYSLNT

-574 NGMQFRTMITAVS
+574 NGMQFRTLITAVS

-601 LKRGQKGVIEVTQ
+601 LKRGQKGVIEVAQ
-614 EFKYVKEYSD
+614 EFKYVKEYSA
-624 PQSSIRTINTGGTGG
+624 PQSSIRTLIPDGGGAVNTGI
-639 ATNSVNVS
+639 
-647 ANQSVPGPETVI
+647 PGPETVI
-659 GSFPSQISDA
+659 GSFPSQISDP

-695 SFVDFEGFINYGTQI
+695 SFIDFEGFINYGPPI
-710 NSAYTLSYFNTAVTI
+710 YSAFAASTYGVQTLI
-725 MTNTINQPVFIR
+725 LTNNIQQPVFIR

-765 IDEKVPIIGDIPIF
+765 IDEKVPLIGDIPVF

-812 PTAGSPTTTTA
+812 PTAGSPTTA
-823 STSGPP
+823 SASGPP

>member
-1 MKFFS
+1 MKTFLLIFS
-6 LIITLSFFLL
+6 LCLVFSASSLVHAST
-16 TLGVARAAP
+16 V
-25 LQEQVE
+25 QEQIE
-31 KETAKREQMLA
+31 AETGKREQMLQ
-42 PLQEAF
+42 PLKEAYG
-48 AMSKKL
+48 
-54 VSDGQSAQGCELL
+54 VSRKMVADGKSSEACELL
-67 EKAYAALPET
+67 EKAYET
-77 LRETPLALDVKKT
+77 LPDALRGSSLALEVNRT
-90 LAKLQVVLAE
+90 LSKLQASLAE
-100 AAAEKNHW
+100 VAAQQNHW

-117 SLQYDPQSEVALT
+117 SLQHDPKNELALL
-130 QLQQADEVL
+130 QLQRSDEVL
-139 RRGTAGGEEVN
+139 RRGVSGTESVN
-150 PALTTTFFDRLS
+150 PALTTKFFDRLTA
-162 SVRTGLEEAK
+162 VRSGLEEAQ
-172 ALRETGQLQ
+172 ALRETGQLA

-189 VLQADPFNQVAT
+189 VLEADPFNQVAT
-201 EGIKKIYQ
+201 EGIQKIYE
-209 ERGLVAEKARDL
+209 ERALVAEKARDL

-240 NSSAAGGI
+240 SGATVGGI
-248 VVSGALT
+248 EITGAMT
-255 ASPSYALEQKMQ
+255 ASPAYALEKKLQ

-295 DSDAGKGGVNFVV
+295 DPETAKGGINFVV

-315 QPVTLKLRQ
+315 QPVTLRLRQ
-324 TTLAEVV
+324 TSLAEVV
-331 RYIAQI
+331 RYISQI

-370 SFFKGADDKEQ
+370 SFFKGADGKEDA
-381 GVTGGALRGAAPAGG
+381 GTDAPRGAGGGTVTTGSDSAGK
-396 AGATDVLA
+396 
-404 GQNEQKKLMAL
+404 NEQKKLEDL
-415 GVQFPAGAYAVYNQK
+415 GVVFPPGAYAVYNQK

-476 ITMNS
+476 ITVNS
-481 TLGGLPILSPVPVGL
+481 TLGGSGINLLSPVPVGL
-496 STITGSG
+496 L
-503 TTTKTN
+503 TN
-509 GSGVGGGTP
+509 GGGATP
-518 AASTQRGV
+518 AASGQRGV

-548 QQGVLAGTNQTT
+548 QSGVLAGTNQTS
-560 SYALNT
+560 SYSLNT

-574 NGMQFRTMITAVS
+574 NGMQFRTLITAVS

-601 LKRGQKGVIEVTQ
+601 LKRGQKGVIEVSQ

-624 PQSSIRTINTGGTGG
+624 PQSSIRTINTGGGG
-639 ATNSVNVS
+639 GGTNSVNVS

-710 NSAYTLSYFNTAVTI
+710 NSAYTQSYFQTQVTI
-725 MTNTINQPVFIR
+725 MTNIINQPVFIR

-812 PTAGSPTTTTA
+812 PTAGSPTTVSA
-823 STSGPP
+823 SGPP

>member
-6 LIITLSFFLL
+6 LIITLSSFLL
-16 TLGVARAAP
+16 TLGVTRAAP

-48 AMSKKL
+48 AMSKRL

-77 LRETPLALDVKKT
+77 LRGTPLALDVKKT

-150 PALTTTFFDRLS
+150 PALTTKFFDRLS
-162 SVRTGLEEAK
+162 SVRTGLEEAQ

-295 DSDAGKGGVNFVV
+295 DSDAAKGGVNFVV
-308 STDVANP
+308 STDVDNP

-381 GVTGGALRGAAPAGG
+381 GVAGGTLRGAAPAGG
-396 AGATDVLA
+396 AGTTDVLA

-466 VEINQLDLDS
+466 VEINQLDMDS
-476 ITMNS
+476 ITVNS
-481 TLGGLPILSPVPVGL
+481 TFGGNGPNLLSAVPAGL
-496 STITGSG
+496 NPASDG
-503 TTTKTN
+503 T
-509 GSGVGGGTP
+509 TP
-518 AASTQRGV
+518 AASQQRGV
-526 NAQLNQ
+526 NGQFNQ

-548 QQGVLAGTNQTT
+548 KQGVLAGTNQTT

-566 MDLGGTIL
+566 MDFGGTIFDSITFSTL
-574 NGMQFRTMITAVS
+574 ITAIS

-624 PQSSIRTINTGGTGG
+624 PQSSIRTVIPPGGG
-639 ATNSVNVS
+639 AVNSGI
-647 ANQSVPGPETVI
+647 PGPETVI
-659 GSFPSQISDA
+659 GSFPSQISDP

-695 SFVDFEGFINYGTQI
+695 SFIDFEGFINYGTPIFSAFAASTYGQQI
-710 NSAYTLSYFNTAVTI
+710 LI
-725 MTNTINQPVFIR
+725 LTNNINQPVFIR

-750 YTLLLGGLLREDIQK
+750 HTLLLGGLLREDIQK
-765 IDEKVPIIGDIPIF
+765 IDEKVPILGDIPIF
-779 GRAFQGKTEQAIK
+779 GRGFQGKTEQAIK